1 MQENP
6 KTQHG
11 TTHGNLRSF
20 YGWLD
25 SIDKTRTTG
34 WRWRKEGLIKT
45 VNIFGKLY
53 VTTDEIARFESRAIA
68 GEFHKEIVAPCH
80 RVITRMVVP
89 S

>member
-1 MQENP
+1 MQVNP
-6 KTQHG
+6 TQSKE
-11 TTHGNLRSF
+11 TLHGNLRSF

-34 WRWRKEGLIKT
+34 WRWRKEGLIQT
-45 VNIFGKLY
+45 INIFGKLY
-53 VTTDEIARFESRAIA
+53 ITTDEIARFESRAIA

-80 RVITRMVVP
+80 RVSTRMVVP